1 MSLSTIAL
9 LRQLIAVKIIHISSV
24 HYQLSIVSS
33 NGFKWFIPI
42 LQQHASSKFE
52 AVCETLKSKTN
63 ILQARLIFAAVTSQ
77 GSILFSIHLYS
88 SPASLAVG

>member
-9 LRQLIAVKIIHISSV
+9 LRQLIAVKIIHISSA

-33 NGFKWFIPI
+33 NTSYG
-42 LQQHASSKFE
+42 LYHARSKFG

-63 ILQARLIFAAVTSQ
+63 ILQARQISAAVTSQ
-77 GSILFSIHLYS
+77 GAILISSQFYS
-88 SPASLAVG
+88 SPASVAVG